1 MKILCTFS
9 GKIGDILWSLPT
21 VRALREIS
29 EQSNSVSHPNEATL
43 VTLDFGIMPQY
54 KSLIPL
60 LNMQSYI
67 DNAFTIDD
75 WECIGSPWG
84 DQPWEPQHVPEGYDK
99 VFHLTYQRH
108 PSSNEALIDFIAAQQ
123 GLKLTDPMVPFI
135 HARQYEGEL
144 KKHFRK
150 VICYAFNELYSVEKA
165 AFYNT
170 LVHISAGEFLFSDV
184 SKYSWVTAV
193 DAIANCLTFVGCRSS
208 NYVVANGVGQRNI
221 FIYEPHP
228 SRNMTGPLGYTF
240 SNPHATAIES
250 PLGMP
255 PEQSAALAYN
265 YIKELVNKKENTYVA
280 V

>member
-29 EQSNSVSHPNEATL
+29 EQPHSVSHPNEDNL

-54 KSLIPL
+54 KSLLPL
-60 LNMQSYI
+60 LTMQSYI
-67 DNAFTIDD
+67 DNAFTIND
-75 WECIGSPWG
+75 WECIGSPCG

-123 GLKLTDPMVPFI
+123 GLKLTDPIVPFI
-135 HARQYEGEL
+135 HASKCDGYY
-144 KKHFRK
+144 
-150 VICYAFNELYSVEKA
+150 IAYAFNELYKPLKD
-165 AFYNT
+165 AFLQQLQLLLIENDSRIM
-170 LVHISAGEFLFSDV
+170 LVDSTKLDWVQALSMIKSAV
-184 SKYSWVTAV
+184 
-193 DAIANCLTFVGCRSS
+193 CFVGCRSS
-208 NYVVANGVGQRNI
+208 NYVIANGVGQRNI

-255 PEQSAALAYN
+255 PEQSAVLAYN
-265 YIKELVNKKENTYVA
+265 YIKELVNKKENNYVA